1 MKDSERR
8 KVKPCPWDWNPS
20 KRDLIEPPGAS
31 PSSRGS
37 LDSLFGPSYYKTD
50 SFFSLF
56 AGKVP
61 VPWVAGRVS
70 RAVRA
75 ASVDGLHSVTLS
87 V

>member
-1 MKDSERR
+1 MLHRVS
-8 KVKPCPWDWNPS
+8 
-20 KRDLIEPPGAS
+20 LGA
-31 PSSRGS
+31 PRAPIAV
-37 LDSLFGPSYYKTD
+37 LA
-50 SFFSLF
+50 SLF